1 MEEKTNIGFR
11 YGLVAGV
18 ALIVAYLILFYTDP
32 GLLFRRMGM
41 LAFAIMLVVM
51 IGAGRMTKRQ
61 MEGSEMVF
69 RELVRPVF
77 TVFVVSMAVIV
88 VFHYVF
94 YNFFDSNMAT
104 LIKEWFMQE
113 GKRQMELAD
122 KSSEYI
128 AKEMDLLQNG
138 DYSYGVFKALQ
149 TYVLSLVFGFLM
161 AASIAV
167 GFMYV
172 GMWKEEVGERL
183 TTND

>member
-1 MEEKTNIGFR
+1 MEKPNIGFK
-11 YGLVAGV
+11 YGLIAGL
-18 ALIVAYLILFYTDP
+18 ALVIAYLGLFYADP
-32 GLLFRRMGM
+32 ALLFRRMGM

-51 IGAGRMTKRQ
+51 IGVGRMANKRL
-61 MEGSEMVF
+61 EGEELIF
-69 RELVRPVF
+69 RELVRPIF
-77 TVFVVSMAVIV
+77 TVFVVSMGVMI

-104 LIKEWFMQE
+104 LIKEWFMEE

-122 KSSEYI
+122 KSPEYI
-128 AKEMDLLQNG
+128 AKEMEALQSG
-138 DYSYGVFKALQ
+138 DYNYGLFKALQ

-172 GMWKEEVGERL
+172 GMWKGAADGR
-183 TTND
+183 